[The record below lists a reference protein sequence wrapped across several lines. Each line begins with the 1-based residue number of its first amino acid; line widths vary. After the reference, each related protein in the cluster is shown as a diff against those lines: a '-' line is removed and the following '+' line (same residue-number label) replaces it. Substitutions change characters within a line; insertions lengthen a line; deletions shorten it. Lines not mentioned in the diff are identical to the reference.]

1 MRKVNLTGSKTAI
14 GEKFELHQR
23 GLTLLNTTRR
33 FGLPFQDLGETL
45 LEAQWIIMEGIM
57 PTIDHVDFG
66 LLGFG
71 CRTLDLF
78 LSCLEQV
85 LAMLVANQLVPS
97 GVDQMEFRRDQKLWG
112 QMLDLGELIS

>member
-1 MRKVNLTGSKTAI
+1 MLDT
-14 GEKFELHQR
+14 
-23 GLTLLNTTRR
+23 TTRR
-33 FGLPFQDLGETL
+33 FGLPFQGLGETL

-57 PTIDHVDFG
+57 ATIDHVDFG

-78 LSCLEQV
+78 LGCLEEV
-85 LAMLVANQLVPS
+85 LAMLVAYQLVPS
-97 GVDQMEFRRDQKLWG
+97 GVDQVEFRRDEKMWR